1 MQRATKIIAT
11 LGPASADPEI
21 IEALARAGANLFRL
35 NFSHGSHE
43 DHASRVKSIRAIEEK
58 LGTRLGIL
66 ADLQGPKFRIGALD
80 TPIELTAGQG
90 LCLFL
95 PEKGMPEEAAKM
107 AAAPLPH
114 WEIFAALRPKSTIL
128 MDDGKIQLCV
138 DKLGTDYALTHI
150 VQGQMLSSKKG
161 VNLPDAQLD
170 ISPLTSKDRA
180 DLEFALEEGVDYIA
194 LSFVQKASD
203 ILEAKSLIKG
213 RAQIVAKIEKPSA
226 LNEIDDIIRAT
237 DAVMVARGDLGV
249 ESPAEQVPAIQKRLI
264 AKCRKVGKP
273 VIIATQMLESMITAA
288 TPTRAEASD
297 VAGAVFEGTDA
308 IILSAESAA
317 GSYPV
322 EAVTMMDRIARAAEK
337 HIHSHPEDGPA
348 EMEVEPSVYHAVA
361 EAAVRLAET
370 IDAAAIIAFTASGN
384 TAVRLARER
393 PKRPLLVLCPNIQ
406 VERRLTLL
414 WGAVSAHQEESE
426 YEEAVE
432 AAVKLV
438 REKQMAKTGQSVIMV
453 SGMPFGISGTTNALR
468 VIDI

>member
-1 MQRATKIIAT
+1 
-11 LGPASADPEI
+11 
-21 IEALARAGANLFRL
+21 
-35 NFSHGSHE
+35 
-43 DHASRVKSIRAIEEK
+43 
-58 LGTRLGIL
+58 
-66 ADLQGPKFRIGALD
+66 
-80 TPIELTAGQG
+80 
-90 LCLFL
+90 
-95 PEKGMPEEAAKM
+95 
-107 AAAPLPH
+107 
-114 WEIFAALRPKSTIL
+114 
-128 MDDGKIQLCV
+128 
-138 DKLGTDYALTHI
+138 
-150 VQGQMLSSKKG
+150 
-161 VNLPDAQLD
+161 
-170 ISPLTSKDRA
+170 
-180 DLEFALEEGVDYIA
+180 
-194 LSFVQKASD
+194 FVQKASD

-308 IILSAESAA
+308 IMLSAESAA

-337 HIHSHPEDGPA
+337 HIYSHPEDGPA

>member
-43 DHASRVKSIRAIEEK
+43 DHASRVKSIRSIEEK
-58 LGTRLGIL
+58 LGRSLGIL

-90 LCLFL
+90 LCLYL
-95 PEKGMPEEAAKM
+95 PEKGMPKEAAKM
-107 AAAPLPH
+107 EAAPLPH
-114 WEIFAALRPKSTIL
+114 REIFAALSPKSTIL
-128 MDDGKIQLCV
+128 MDDGKIKVCV
-138 DKLGTDYALTHI
+138 DKLGKDYALTRI
-150 VQGQMLSSKKG
+150 VQGQTLSSKKG

-170 ISPLTSKDRA
+170 ISPLTPKDRA
-180 DLEFALEEGVDYIA
+180 DLEFALGQGVDYIA

-249 ESPAEQVPAIQKRLI
+249 ESPAEQVPAIQKKLI

-308 IILSAESAA
+308 IMLSAESAA

-322 EAVTMMDRIARAAEK
+322 EAVTMMDKIARAAEK
-337 HIHSHPEDGPA
+337 HIYNHPEDGPA

-393 PKRPLLVLCPNIQ
+393 PKRPLLVLCPDIQ

>member
-43 DHASRVKSIRAIEEK
+43 DHASRVKSIRSIEEK
-58 LGTRLGIL
+58 LGRSLGIL

-90 LCLFL
+90 LCLYL
-95 PEKGMPEEAAKM
+95 PEKGMPKEAAKM

-114 WEIFAALRPKSTIL
+114 QEIFAALSPKSTIL
-128 MDDGKIQLCV
+128 MDDGKIKVCV
-138 DKLGTDYALTHI
+138 DKLGKDYALTRI
-150 VQGQMLSSKKG
+150 VQGQTLSSKKG

-170 ISPLTSKDRA
+170 ISPLTPKDRA
-180 DLEFALEEGVDYIA
+180 DLEFALGQGVDYIA

-249 ESPAEQVPAIQKRLI
+249 ESPAEQVPAIQKKLI

-308 IILSAESAA
+308 IMLSAESAA

-322 EAVTMMDRIARAAEK
+322 EAVTMMDKIARAAEK
-337 HIHSHPEDGPA
+337 HIYNHPEDGPA

-393 PKRPLLVLCPNIQ
+393 PKRPLLVLCPDIQ

-438 REKQMAKTGQSVIMV
+438 REKQIAKTGQSVIMV

>member
-43 DHASRVKSIRAIEEK
+43 DHASRVRSIRSVEEK
-58 LGTRLGIL
+58 LGRSLGIL

-90 LCLFL
+90 LCLYL
-95 PEKGMPEEAAKM
+95 PERGIPEVASKM

-114 WEIFAALRPKSTIL
+114 REIFAALSPKSTIL
-128 MDDGKIQLCV
+128 MDDGKIKVCV
-138 DKLGTDYALTHI
+138 DKLGTDYALTRI
-150 VQGQMLSSKKG
+150 VQGQTLSSKKG

-170 ISPLTSKDRA
+170 ISPLTPKDRA
-180 DLEFALEEGVDYIA
+180 DLEFALGQGVDYIA

-226 LNEIDDIIRAT
+226 LKEIDDIIRAT

-308 IILSAESAA
+308 IMLSAESAA

-322 EAVTMMDRIARAAEK
+322 EAVTMMNKIARAAEK
-337 HIHSHPEDGPA
+337 HIYSHPEDGPA

-393 PKRPLLVLCPNIQ
+393 PKRPLLVLCPDIQ

>member
-43 DHASRVKSIRAIEEK
+43 DHASRVRSIRSVEEK
-58 LGTRLGIL
+58 LGRSLGIL

-90 LCLFL
+90 LCLYL
-95 PEKGMPEEAAKM
+95 PERGIPEVASKM

-114 WEIFAALRPKSTIL
+114 REIFAALSPKSTIL
-128 MDDGKIQLCV
+128 MDDGKIKVCV
-138 DKLGTDYALTHI
+138 DKLGTDYALTRI
-150 VQGQMLSSKKG
+150 VQGQTLSSKKG

-170 ISPLTSKDRA
+170 ISPLTPKDRA
-180 DLEFALEEGVDYIA
+180 DLEFALGQGVDYIA

-203 ILEAKSLIKG
+203 ILEAKSLIEG

-226 LNEIDDIIRAT
+226 LKEIDDIIRAT

-308 IILSAESAA
+308 IMLSAESAA

-322 EAVTMMDRIARAAEK
+322 EAVTMMDKIARAAEK

-393 PKRPLLVLCPNIQ
+393 PKRPLLVLCPDIQ

>member
-90 LCLFL
+90 LCLYL
-95 PEKGMPEEAAKM
+95 PEKGIPEVAAKM

-114 WEIFAALRPKSTIL
+114 REIFAALSPKSTIL

-150 VQGQMLSSKKG
+150 VRGQMLSSKKG

-170 ISPLTSKDRA
+170 ISPLTPKDRA
-180 DLEFALEEGVDYIA
+180 DLDFALGQGVDYIA

-308 IILSAESAA
+308 IMLSAESAA

-348 EMEVEPSVYHAVA
+348 EMEVEPSVYHAVS

-393 PKRPLLVLCPNIQ
+393 PKRPLLVLCPDIQ

-414 WGAVSAHQEESE
+414 WGAVSAHQAESE

>member
-21 IEALARAGANLFRL
+21 IEALAQAGANLFRL

-90 LCLFL
+90 LCLYL
-95 PEKGMPEEAAKM
+95 PEKGIPEEAAKM

-114 WEIFAALRPKSTIL
+114 REIFAALSPKSTIL

-150 VQGQMLSSKKG
+150 VQGQTLSSKKG

-170 ISPLTSKDRA
+170 ISPLTPKDRA
-180 DLEFALEEGVDYIA
+180 DLDFALGQGVDYIA

-226 LNEIDDIIRAT
+226 LNEIDNIIRAT

-308 IILSAESAA
+308 IMLSAESAA

>member
-43 DHASRVKSIRAIEEK
+43 DHASRVKSIRSIEEK
-58 LGTRLGIL
+58 LGRSLGIL

-90 LCLFL
+90 LCLYL
-95 PEKGMPEEAAKM
+95 PERGIPEVASKM

-114 WEIFAALRPKSTIL
+114 REIFAALSPKSTIL
-128 MDDGKIQLCV
+128 MDDGKIKVCV
-138 DKLGTDYALTHI
+138 DKLGTDYALTRI
-150 VQGQMLSSKKG
+150 VQGQTLSSKKG

-170 ISPLTSKDRA
+170 ISPLTPKDRA
-180 DLEFALEEGVDYIA
+180 DLEFALGQGVDYIA

-226 LNEIDDIIRAT
+226 LKEIDDIIRAT

-308 IILSAESAA
+308 IMLSAESAA

-322 EAVTMMDRIARAAEK
+322 EAVTMMDKIARAAEK
-337 HIHSHPEDGPA
+337 HIYSHPEDGPA

-393 PKRPLLVLCPNIQ
+393 PKRPLLVLCPDIQ

-438 REKQMAKTGQSVIMV
+438 REKQIAKTGQSVIMV

>member
-43 DHASRVKSIRAIEEK
+43 DHASRVRSIRSVEEK
-58 LGTRLGIL
+58 LGRSLGIL

-90 LCLFL
+90 LCLYL
-95 PEKGMPEEAAKM
+95 PERGIPEVASKM

-114 WEIFAALRPKSTIL
+114 REIFAALSPKSTIL
-128 MDDGKIQLCV
+128 MDDGKIKVCV
-138 DKLGTDYALTHI
+138 DKLGTDYALTRI
-150 VQGQMLSSKKG
+150 VQGQTLSSKKG

-170 ISPLTSKDRA
+170 ISPLTPKDRA
-180 DLEFALEEGVDYIA
+180 DLEFALGQGVDYIA

-226 LNEIDDIIRAT
+226 LKEIDDIIRAT

-308 IILSAESAA
+308 IMLSAESAA

-337 HIHSHPEDGPA
+337 HIYSHPEDGPA

-393 PKRPLLVLCPNIQ
+393 PKRPLLVLCPDIQ

>member
-21 IEALARAGANLFRL
+21 IKALARAGANLFRL

-43 DHASRVKSIRAIEEK
+43 DHASRVKSIRSIEKK

-80 TPIELTAGQG
+80 TPIKLTAGQE
-90 LCLFL
+90 LCLYL
-95 PEKGMPEEAAKM
+95 PEKGTPKEAAKM

-114 WEIFAALRPKSTIL
+114 QEIFAALSPKSTIL
-128 MDDGKIQLCV
+128 MDDGKIKVCV
-138 DKLGTDYALTHI
+138 DKLGTDYALTRI
-150 VQGQMLSSKKG
+150 VQGQTLSSKKG

-170 ISPLTSKDRA
+170 ISPLTPKDRA
-180 DLEFALEEGVDYIA
+180 DLEFALEQGADYIA

-213 RAQIVAKIEKPSA
+213 RAQIVAKIEKPTA

-308 IILSAESAA
+308 IMLSAESAA

-322 EAVTMMDRIARAAEK
+322 EAVTMMDKIARAAEK
-337 HIHSHPEDGPA
+337 HIYSHPEDGPA

-361 EAAVRLAET
+361 EAAVRLADT
-370 IDAAAIIAFTASGN
+370 IDAAAIVAFTASGN

-393 PKRPLLVLCPNIQ
+393 PKRPLLVLCPDIQ

-426 YEEAVE
+426 YEDAVE

-438 REKQMAKTGQSVIMV
+438 KEKQMAKTGQSVIMV

-468 VIDI
+468 VINI

>member
-43 DHASRVKSIRAIEEK
+43 DHASRVRSIRSVEEK
-58 LGTRLGIL
+58 LGRSLGIL

-90 LCLFL
+90 LCLYL
-95 PEKGMPEEAAKM
+95 PERGIPEVASKM

-114 WEIFAALRPKSTIL
+114 REIFAALSPKSTIL
-128 MDDGKIQLCV
+128 MDDGKIKVCV
-138 DKLGTDYALTHI
+138 DKLGTDYALTRI
-150 VQGQMLSSKKG
+150 VQGQTLSSKKG

-170 ISPLTSKDRA
+170 ISPLTPKDRA
-180 DLEFALEEGVDYIA
+180 DLEFALGQGVDYIA
-194 LSFVQKASD
+194 LSFVQKASN
-203 ILEAKSLIKG
+203 ILEAKSLIEG

-226 LNEIDDIIRAT
+226 LKEIDDIIRAT

-308 IILSAESAA
+308 IMLSAESAA

-322 EAVTMMDRIARAAEK
+322 EAVTMMDKIARAAEK
-337 HIHSHPEDGPA
+337 HIYSHPEDGPA

-393 PKRPLLVLCPNIQ
+393 PKRPLLVLCPDIQ

>member
-11 LGPASADPEI
+11 LGPASADLEI
-21 IEALARAGANLFRL
+21 IEALAQAGANLFRL

-43 DHASRVKSIRAIEEK
+43 DHASRVRSIRSVEEK
-58 LGTRLGIL
+58 LGRSLGIL

-90 LCLFL
+90 LCLYL
-95 PEKGMPEEAAKM
+95 PERGIPEVASKM

-114 WEIFAALRPKSTIL
+114 REIFAALSPKSTIL
-128 MDDGKIQLCV
+128 MDDGKIKVCV
-138 DKLGTDYALTHI
+138 DKLGTDYALTRI
-150 VQGQMLSSKKG
+150 VQGQTLSSKKG

-170 ISPLTSKDRA
+170 ISPLTPKDRA
-180 DLEFALEEGVDYIA
+180 DLEFALGQGVDYIA

-226 LNEIDDIIRAT
+226 LKEIDDIIRAT

-308 IILSAESAA
+308 IMLSAESAA

-322 EAVTMMDRIARAAEK
+322 EAVTMMDKIARAAEK
-337 HIHSHPEDGPA
+337 HIYSHPEDGPA

-393 PKRPLLVLCPNIQ
+393 PKRPLLVLCPDIQ

>member
-58 LGTRLGIL
+58 LGTRLGVL
-66 ADLQGPKFRIGALD
+66 ADLQGPKFRIGTLD
-80 TPIELTAGQG
+80 NPIELTAGQG
-90 LCLFL
+90 LCLYL
-95 PEKGMPEEAAKM
+95 PEKGIPKEAAKM
-107 AAAPLPH
+107 VVAPLPH
-114 WEIFAALRPKSTIL
+114 REIFAALNPKSTIL

-138 DKLGTDYALTHI
+138 DKLGTDYALTRI
-150 VQGQMLSSKKG
+150 VQGQTLSSKKG

-170 ISPLTSKDRA
+170 ISPLTPKDRA
-180 DLEFALEEGVDYIA
+180 DLEFALGQGVDYIA

-226 LNEIDDIIRAT
+226 LKEIDDIIRAT

-288 TPTRAEASD
+288 TPT
-297 VAGAVFEGTDA
+297 
-308 IILSAESAA
+308 
-317 GSYPV
+317 
-322 EAVTMMDRIARAAEK
+322 
-337 HIHSHPEDGPA
+337 
-348 EMEVEPSVYHAVA
+348 
-361 EAAVRLAET
+361 
-370 IDAAAIIAFTASGN
+370 
-384 TAVRLARER
+384 
-393 PKRPLLVLCPNIQ
+393 
-406 VERRLTLL
+406 
-414 WGAVSAHQEESE
+414 
-426 YEEAVE
+426 
-432 AAVKLV
+432 
-438 REKQMAKTGQSVIMV
+438 
-453 SGMPFGISGTTNALR
+453 
-468 VIDI
+468 